1 MNKITITVSGTT
13 GVGKSTIALAI
24 GKMLSFYHGFDI
36 KYAFDT
42 QLEESD
48 DLESRIDDLV
58 EKTEITINE
67 VNEVKESVNGLSKV

>member
-36 KYAFDT
+36 KYAFDA
-42 QLEESD
+42 QLEDCD
-48 DLESRIDDLV
+48 DMEQRLDTLS
-58 EKTEITINE
+58 EKTEIVICEINVGRE
-67 VNEVKESVNGLSKV
+67 NVLSKV